1 MKNVTNVLASGL
13 MALAASQSAT
23 ALAAMKAPTPPNDCF
38 WISSPG
44 IKEFR
49 RDIGTLYVARDAR
62 IGSVIGTA
70 DVNARSTDLAGLE
83 AACSND
89 GTALLEFNA
98 VATAPIFPG
107 IVDPINGEDVTGKI
121 IQTNI
126 PGVGIRVKLGYPYMA
141 PAVCANCF
149 VPVDGNP
156 TVPYL
161 GINDHQKML
170 TSLPITYL
178 NNRVTLIKTG
188 PIPSGPQ
195 VLNGSELWSG
205 SVTTLGRIMRYG
217 VVGTV
222 IQAQCSVGANPVSA
236 DPVKLGDWDTTDFTG
251 QGFTTPPVPFSIS
264 LSHCETDTSAGFVAT
279 AHIQLDGVNG
289 STPVGPPQSGV
300 FSLTSDSD
308 AQGLGIQI
316 LKADAVTPMEL
327 QTEVPLAAITP
338 GNTVLNFNARFYQT
352 GPSSAIRPGRAKGAL
367 SFTMTYK

>member
-1 MKNVTNVLASGL
+1 MNKVTNRLASGL
-13 MALAASQSAT
+13 MALAASQSVT
-23 ALAAMKAPTPPNDCF
+23 ALAAVKAPTPTNDCF

-44 IKEFR
+44 IKDFR
-49 RDIGTLYVARDAR
+49 RDVGTLYVARDAR
-62 IGSVIGTA
+62 IGSVIGTV
-70 DVNARSTDLAGLE
+70 DMNARTTDLAGLE
-83 AACSND
+83 AACTND

-98 VATAPIFPG
+98 VATAPVFPG

-126 PGVGIRVKLGYPYMA
+126 PGVGIRVKLGFPYMA

-149 VPVDGNP
+149 VPVDGDP
-156 TVPYL
+156 SVPYL
-161 GINDHQKML
+161 ALNDHQRML
-170 TSLPITYL
+170 TSLQITHL
-178 NNRVTLIKTG
+178 TNRVTLVKTG
-188 PIPSGPQ
+188 PIPSGPH
-195 VLNGSELWSG
+195 VLDGSELWSA

-251 QGFTTPPVPFSIS
+251 PGFTTAPVPFSIA
-264 LSHCETDTSAGFVAT
+264 LSNCETDTRAGFVAT
-279 AHIQLDGVNG
+279 AHIQLDGVKG
-289 STPVGPPQSGV
+289 STPIGPPSSGV

-327 QTEVPLAAITP
+327 QTEVPLTAITP
-338 GNTVLNFNARFYQT
+338 GDIVLNFNARFYQT
-352 GPSSAIRPGRAKGAL
+352 GPSSAVRPGLAKGAL